1 MPADPGAFDLLSR
14 SLTRLQSAFL
24 PVNLSLEECLLG
36 HFVDSPPGGMMSE
49 GWTGESGH
57 VAAASIKATIHK
69 TFAGQMDRIR
79 RAVWSSRITRGLC
92 LAEPDGDKVA
102 ALDDEPAA
110 EEDKKRVAEAGGPEQ
125 CVANAVHCRLH
136 SFIVGRRLKHLVR
149 W

>member
-1 MPADPGAFDLLSR
+1 
-14 SLTRLQSAFL
+14 
-24 PVNLSLEECLLG
+24 
-36 HFVDSPPGGMMSE
+36 MSE
-49 GWTGESGH
+49 GMDRRIWPRCCG
-57 VAAASIKATIHK
+57 SIKATIHK

-79 RAVWSSRITRGLC
+79 PRGLELITRGLC

-110 EEDKKRVAEAGGPEQ
+110 EEDEERVAEAGGPEQ